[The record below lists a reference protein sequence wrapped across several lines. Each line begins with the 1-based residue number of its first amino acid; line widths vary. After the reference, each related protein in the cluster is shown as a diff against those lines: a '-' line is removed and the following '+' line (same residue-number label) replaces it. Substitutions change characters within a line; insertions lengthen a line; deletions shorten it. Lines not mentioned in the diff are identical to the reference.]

1 MRLLISGS
9 WVRAPRWALFRFVF
23 LCFNLCFQAHL
34 SSYFEFELYFA
45 SFQWKKEKT
54 NSKQK
59 IHFYDSKLSVPVP
72 QSAMRWFWDTR
83 WFFVILFTWPVISPF
98 ACSSEFST
106 NLGWLL
112 AIIGFHGSRF
122 VVYVSHNNVWRHWRK
137 NFLEEFCLLIVI
149 ILFLLHNYFIIPK
162 LASTRSN
169 RAKRVQNCLSL
180 FIRQDWAGAL
190 WGSKMKK
197 E

>member
-1 MRLLISGS
+1 MFSS
-9 WVRAPRWALFRFVF
+9 SFVF
-23 LCFNLCFQAHL
+23 LFWIWIIFC
-34 SSYFEFELYFA
+34 EFPM
-45 SFQWKKEKT
+45 KKRKT

-59 IHFYDSKLSVPVP
+59 IQFYDSKLSVPVP
-72 QSAMRWFWDTR
+72 QSALRWFWDTR

-137 NFLEEFCLLIVI
+137 NFLEEFCVLIVI